1 MDEEVVIDLFNRA
14 KGLGYSKSIDDFKLL
29 LSTDNQVIDDNF
41 QYVKSQGY
49 GKSIEDFK
57 ILIGASPQ
65 VATETIEDPL
75 KKKKI
80 RYKRSKKIRYL
91 YRRMVHWYHKM
102 LDKYSIEHMVKTL
115 H

>member
-75 KKKKI
+75 KKR
-80 RYKRSKKIRYL
+80 RYDTRGRRRYGICIGGWFIGIT
-91 YRRMVHWYHKM
+91 RC
-102 LDKYSIEHMVKTL
+102 
-115 H
+115 